1 MYIETTRL
9 ILRDFTMS
17 DATEFLALKYDEQ
30 VLKYNPTF
38 IKQDATIDDT
48 KNLIEH
54 LKQFNEKNKFDHGI
68 YYYAICLKEQ
78 NIVIGAITV
87 SYLEYLYELQMG
99 WVINSLY
106 AGNGYACEAGMTVS
120 DYLLKTLSLDYIS
133 VVMDVDNPAS
143 FRTAQKCGFQ
153 LFEKRVPY
161 DYHYSKCNVED
172 FYEVK
177 DYFTQK
183 QNEPGSCYYYFR
195 KFSKESKISSR
206 FYGDTK
212 YDGRFS

>member
-1 MYIETTRL
+1 MYIETAHL
-9 ILRDFTMS
+9 ILRDFDMP
-17 DATEFLALKYDEQ
+17 DATELLALKYDKQ

-38 IKQDATIDDT
+38 IKQDATIDDA
-48 KNLIEH
+48 KEQIEYFQH
-54 LKQFNEKNKFDHGI
+54 VKDNNDFSNEI
-68 YYYAICLKEQ
+68 YYAIYLKEG
-78 NIVIGAITV
+78 NVVIGAITV
-87 SYLEYLYELQMG
+87 SQLEYLYELQMG
-99 WVINSLY
+99 WLINSQY
-106 AGNGYACEAGMTVS
+106 TGNGYASEAGIAVS

-161 DYHYSKCNVED
+161 DYYYSKCNVED

-177 DYFTQK
+177 EYFTKK
-183 QNEPGSCYYYFR
+183 QNALGSCYYYFR
-195 KFSKESKISSR
+195 KFNKESEVKSR